1 MADGYSCQSYKEVA
15 PKSNGQ
21 LKKLACDC
29 VHGDCIGGKCKCSI
43 GWSGSR
49 CDQGKIINSSLIRMA
64 VYSVQ
69 QVVIPI
75 RYHRYISDISAML
88 DVNDHTI

>member
-49 CDQGKIINSSLIRMA
+49 CDQGKILYSSLIRMA
-64 VYSVQ
+64 
-69 QVVIPI
+69 
-75 RYHRYISDISAML
+75 
-88 DVNDHTI
+88 DVPTKW